1 MTRLTWIPGV
11 DSSHWCVN
19 DMKIVAII
27 ENSIASGGG
36 FNQALNAILQM
47 QRICNGKFEFEVFS
61 SQAENV
67 SYLKQL
73 EITSVSFSFSIVD
86 KLLAKLSHNSWWQTI
101 QSRVRIIG
109 KFEKKLVSHDCDLVY
124 FVTPSEYAPSLQRLN
139 YIATVWDTCHRDTP
153 EFPEVREFNQFFI
166 RERNYQNHLSPA
178 LVVLVDSVSLA
189 DSIALRYGVD
199 RSRLLP
205 MPFSPSQFLSSALAK
220 SKCDV
225 LAKYNLDGGY
235 FFYPAQFWAHKNH
248 IRILEALLL
257 IKGNGLNFKV
267 VFVGG
272 DQGNQANV
280 ERFVEQNDL
289 ANQVRFLGFA
299 PADEMRGLYE
309 GCQAVIMPTYFGPT
323 NMPPLEAWMLGKPL
337 IYSTYFAEHVKD
349 AAVLVD
355 PDDASQLASAMSS
368 CMDVEVC
375 QQLVKAGRSRLQELK
390 NELEISEKEL
400 LARLNRFEKRL
411 KCW

>member
-1 MTRLTWIPGV
+1 MV
-11 DSSHWCVN
+11 FSYWCAN
-19 DMKIVAII
+19 NMKVVAVI
-27 ENSIASGGG
+27 ENSITAGGG

-47 QRICNGKFEFEVFS
+47 QGICKGKFEFKVFTS
-61 SQAENV
+61 HDENV
-67 SYLKQL
+67 NYLKQFD
-73 EITSVSFSFSIVD
+73 ITSVMFSFSIVD
-86 KLLAKLSHNSWWQTI
+86 KILAKLSINSWWQTI
-101 QSRVRIIG
+101 QSSIRIIG
-109 KFEKKLVSHDCDLVY
+109 KFEKKLVLHGCDLVY
-124 FVTPSEYAPSLQRLN
+124 FVTPSGYAPSLQRLN

-166 RERNYQNHLSPA
+166 RERNYQNNLSPA

-189 DSIALRYGVD
+189 DSIAFRYGVD

-225 LAKYNLDGGY
+225 LAKYNLDEGY

-257 IKGNGLNFKV
+257 LKGNGLNFKV

-272 DQGNQANV
+272 DQGNRASV

-309 GCQAVIMPTYFGPT
+309 GCQAVVMPTYFGPT
-323 NMPPLEAWMLGKPL
+323 NVPPLEAWMLGKPL
-337 IYSTYFAEHVKD
+337 IYSTHFAAQVKD

-368 CMDVEVC
+368 CIDEEFCKQMVI
-375 QQLVKAGRSRLQELK
+375 LGRSRLQELN
-390 NELEISEKEL
+390 NELKASEMEL
-400 LARLNRFEKRL
+400 FARLSRFEKRL
-411 KCW
+411 NCWYPNKN

>member
-1 MTRLTWIPGV
+1 M
-11 DSSHWCVN
+11 DFSYWCAN
-19 DMKIVAII
+19 NMKVVAVI
-27 ENSIASGGG
+27 ENSITAGGG

-47 QRICNGKFEFEVFS
+47 QGICKGKFEFEVFTLHD
-61 SQAENV
+61 ENV
-67 SYLKQL
+67 NYLKQFD
-73 EITSVSFSFSIVD
+73 IASVMFSYTIVD
-86 KLLAKLSHNSWWQTI
+86 KLLAKLSINSWWQTI
-101 QSRVRIIG
+101 QSSIRIIG
-109 KFEKKLVSHDCDLVY
+109 KFEKKLVSHGCDLVY
-124 FVTPSEYAPSLQRLN
+124 FVTPSGYAPSLQRLN

-166 RERNYQNHLSPA
+166 RERNYHNNLSPA

-189 DSIALRYGVD
+189 DSIAFRYGVD
-199 RSRLLP
+199 RTRLLP

-220 SKCDV
+220 SMCDV
-225 LAKYNLDGGY
+225 LAKYNLDEGY

-257 IKGNGLNFKV
+257 LKGNVLNFKV

-272 DQGNQANV
+272 DQGNRASV
-280 ERFVEQNDL
+280 ERFVKQNDL

-309 GCQAVIMPTYFGPT
+309 GCQAVVMPTYFGPT
-323 NMPPLEAWMLGKPL
+323 NVPPLEAWMLGKPL

-368 CMDVEVC
+368 CMDVGFCEQIVN
-375 QQLVKAGRSRLQELK
+375 AGRSRLQELK
-390 NELEISEKEL
+390 NELEISEMDL
-400 LARLNRFEKRL
+400 LDRLNRFEKRL